1 MQKKDQINE
10 GSQQDKRRQFQQDK
24 FYRYNICKVLNN
36 NKEMTH
42 VLYFGKTLANLQ
54 TESLGSQQ
62 QILTRVCLP
71 ENVFS
76 NDQTKQNKGG
86 EQQVGFVKVI
96 CKENMVF
103 LIDHKCELW
112 AFGGSNEGQLGLR
125 IAGLVYPVNLSQVMD
140 TKIKYVTASQNFV
153 SVYTMKNRLYIWGKM
168 EELNLGE
175 CQKQKRVEFS
185 KTIDRRYEFQCY
197 EISTIIQGNQGKN
210 ELQQLESSGNKLYLL
225 TQDCLFLISNKI
237 VQIRQNFVGLAC
249 NQNHV
254 LAWDIEGR
262 VWSWGSQSDGK
273 LGYMNFEQQEQIQ
286 PKLVENLKNR
296 IIQCACGLNY
306 SLALDVK
313 GDIYG
318 WGKGPFKIELLKA
331 TQPTKLIDKNKSFV
345 KVIAGEE
352 HFGALDMVGQLFV
365 WGLNHNNCLG
375 QMDEEVQRPT
385 LFELSGLK
393 IIDASMGPTCTVLI
407 VPSGRLQ
414 KLPNLNLDT
423 FTNQQKKCF
432 IEEASLIRDFT
443 ERRNRQTLMQMLTP
457 TQSKQHISDDKEYDK
472 ANQLIHLMQLK
483 LDSPRIKQTFN
494 STHFSNSIFSNNEL
508 SNRTMRS
515 PISFD
520 NVQNKLN
527 KLENNN
533 PLYLPILPR
542 FQMTSNTNED
552 EINLDFLIQTDDDE
566 LKYRYIQLVKDN
578 SEDQVLMQLLDEQ
591 TNKKTHSFQTPR
603 HQLTKIKLQSEP
615 KIIKFNDKY
624 DKLDPNL
631 LENVKKELAEISKER
646 WKQYLKKRKIRQNKI
661 NMLKTKFQMTKLEQ
675 MSKEEQIES
684 NRLQAVEKNVKIQYT
699 ILRKEERLK
708 TKLEGLQQQLH
719 ENSTEFQIKKK
730 TEMKKEVAKFFAF
743 LLLLQY
749 LDFEASC
756 QMFEE
761 AAFRGLQKKRLLFQ
775 ANNKAKIIQKAVRR
789 RNIIKMIN
797 NNLGEKPKKIL
808 LSFIFRIRMSIR
820 IKKRRLLFRKLNLF
834 YQRNQLFLKV
844 RMSLNIMMKST
855 KNIQTFCKFY
865 NQTIKTQLSYLNYK
879 WDEYL
884 KQEFKGLVID
894 KDKEEQ
900 KINQLQFL
908 NEKQIQIMK
917 QLSYPYKTNKQLL
930 REMQLQ
936 KKPKF
941 KTDILRINIIK
952 KIQNFQPQEDE
963 PKDREI
969 RTSFN
974 NVLLPYTKYVDN
986 IIIPQNFRIRFD
998 YQEIQLLNVLDKVNQ
1013 EEAKLKLEL
1022 LQTYQRIQRKDYIQQ
1037 CRNYFQ
1043 ALCEFKQ
1050 KNKVLIGTERMKMMS
1065 KLSSDEIKQL
1075 KLKDEIEYRSLV
1087 QKRDINMKRFRMFDS
1102 GFKENIFEKIKVFQ
1116 QDNYPFQLLTY
1127 KLVIAQSKIE
1137 PPKLTMELSYKEWVR
1152 LFKNYHTDFKI
1163 RLQSIM
1169 SEARRAAA
1177 YKAKQIK
1184 RSTTIK
1190 SKSIQSK
1197 KAIDIV

>member
-1 MQKKDQINE
+1 MYSTLE
-10 GSQQDKRRQFQQDK
+10 RFSR
-24 FYRYNICKVLNN
+24 ICRLKTYGAN
-36 NKEMTH
+36 NKCMNW
-42 VLYFGKTLANLQ
+42 YKQ
-54 TESLGSQQ
+54 KR
-62 QILTRVCLP
+62 LTRVCLP

-86 EQQVGFVKVI
+86 EQQVAFVKVI

-103 LIDHKCELW
+103 LFDNKSEMW
-112 AFGGSNEGQLGLR
+112 AFGASNEGLLGLR
-125 IAGLVYPVNLSQVMD
+125 IAGLVYPVNISQVMD
-140 TKIKYVTASQNFV
+140 TKIQQVTAAQNFV
-153 SVYTMKNRLYIWGKM
+153 SVHTMKNRLYIWGKTDEM
-168 EELNLGE
+168 NFGDCL
-175 CQKQKRVEFS
+175 KQKRVEFS

-197 EISTIIQGNQGKN
+197 EISTLIQGNGMQERNN
-210 ELQQLESSGNKLYLL
+210 ELQQMQSSSNKLYVL
-225 TQDCLFLISNKI
+225 TTQSLYLISNQPI
-237 VQIRQNFVGLAC
+237 QVMQNFVGLAC

-254 LAWDIEGR
+254 LAWDTEGR
-262 VWSWGSQSDGK
+262 VWSWGSHSDGK
-273 LGYMNFEQQEQIQ
+273 LGYMNFEQQEQVQ
-286 PKLVENLKNR
+286 PKMVENLTNR

-306 SLALDVK
+306 SIALDVK

-331 TQPTKLIDKNKSFV
+331 TQPTKLIEKNKSFV
-345 KVIAGEE
+345 KVIAGDD
-352 HFGALDMVGQLFV
+352 HFGALDMIGQLYV
-365 WGLNHNNCLG
+365 WGLNNNNCLG
-375 QMDEEVQRPT
+375 QMDEEVQKPT
-385 LFELSGLK
+385 PLELSGLK
-393 IIDASMGPTCTVLI
+393 VIDASMGPTCTVLI
-407 VPSGRLQ
+407 VPSGKLQ
-414 KLPNLNLDT
+414 KLPNLNLDS
-423 FTNQQKKCF
+423 FTSQQKKCF

-443 ERRNRQTLMQMLTP
+443 ERRNRQTLMSMLTP
-457 TQSKQHISDDKEYDK
+457 SQNKLYKPDDKEYDK
-472 ANQLIHLMQLK
+472 ANELIHKMQLK
-483 LDSPRIKQTFN
+483 LDSPRIKPTFN
-494 STHFSNSIFSNNEL
+494 STHVSHSLFSNNEL
-508 SNRTMRS
+508 SARTMRS

-520 NVQNKLN
+520 NVQSKLN

-542 FQMTSNTNED
+542 FQMTSIMKED

-591 TNKKTHSFQTPR
+591 TTKKAHST
-603 HQLTKIKLQSEP
+603 LTARNQVKTFKQQSEP

-646 WKQYLKKRKIRQNKI
+646 WKQYLKKRKIRENKI

-708 TKLEGLQQQLH
+708 TKLEGLQQQLQ

-743 LLLLQY
+743 IQLLQY
-749 LDFEASC
+749 LNFEASC

-797 NNLGEKPKKIL
+797 NKLGEKPRKIL

-820 IKKRRLLFRKLNLF
+820 IKKRRALFRKLNLF
-834 YQRNQLFLKV
+834 YQKNQLFLKV
-844 RMSLNIMMKST
+844 RINLNVLMKST
-855 KNIQTFCKFY
+855 KNIQAFCKYY
-865 NQTIKTQLSYLNYK
+865 NQTIKMQLSYLNYK
-879 WDEYL
+879 WDEYM

-900 KINQLQFL
+900 KLNQLQFFS
-908 NEKQIQIMK
+908 EKQIQIMK
-917 QLSYPYKTNKQLL
+917 QLSYPYKSNKQLIKDIL
-930 REMQLQ
+930 LN
-936 KKPKF
+936 KKPKL
-941 KTDILRINIIK
+941 KVDVLRTNILKRIPLL
-952 KIQNFQPQEDE
+952 QSQEE
-963 PKDREI
+963 ETKEKEI
-969 RTSFN
+969 RTNFN
-974 NVLLPYTKYVDN
+974 SILLPYTKYVEN

-998 YQEIQLLNVLDKVNQ
+998 YQEIQLLNVLDKINL
-1013 EEAKLKLEL
+1013 EEARLKMEL

-1043 ALCEFKQ
+1043 ALCDFKQ
-1050 KNKVLIGTERMKMMS
+1050 KNKIQIGTERIKIMS
-1065 KLSSDEIKQL
+1065 KLGSDEVKQL
-1075 KLKDEIEYRSLV
+1075 KQKDELEYRILAL
-1087 QKRDINMKRFRMFDS
+1087 KREINTKRIRIFDS
-1102 GFKENIFEKIKVFQ
+1102 ALKENIFEKIKAFQ
-1116 QDNYPFQLLTY
+1116 QDSYPFQLLTY
-1127 KLVIAQSKIE
+1127 KLVVAYSKIE

-1197 KAIDIV
+1197 KVIDIV